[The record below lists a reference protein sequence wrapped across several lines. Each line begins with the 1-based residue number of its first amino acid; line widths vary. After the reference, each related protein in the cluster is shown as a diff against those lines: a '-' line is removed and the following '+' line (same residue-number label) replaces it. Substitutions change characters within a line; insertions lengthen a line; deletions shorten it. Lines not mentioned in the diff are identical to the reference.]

1 MSDKAFVPE
10 SIWRLCLLTYQKT
23 KSEEY
28 DKGTE
33 NIMCL
38 KKSQKIQGVENLV
51 VIKKINLRTTIRKKN
66 V

>member
-1 MSDKAFVPE
+1 MKAVP
-10 SIWRLCLLTYQKT
+10 SNIPKT